1 MTSTFIAGHAA
12 VLKEV
17 RRHFVLPADSSVAT
31 FLTERPTLT
40 QILLDAAPQLRAAFG
55 AEAVVNLRAPIDDS
69 GSQTLYAVVMWPG
82 QVRDVR
88 DALARFDDA
97 WWIARS
103 RQASGYLTF
112 TYELV

>member
-1 MTSTFIAGHAA
+1 MSTFVAEHQT
-12 VLKEV
+12 VLKDV

-31 FLTERPTLT
+31 FLTAHPALA
-40 QILLDAAPQLRAAFG
+40 QILLEAAPQLRAAFG
-55 AEAVVNLRAPIDDS
+55 AETLVNLRVPIDDS
-69 GSQTLYAVVMWPG
+69 GSQSLYAVVMWPG

-88 DALARFDDA
+88 DDLARFDDA

>member
-1 MTSTFIAGHAA
+1 MSTFVAEHKA
-12 VLKEV
+12 VLRDV
-17 RRHFVLPADSSVAT
+17 RRHFVLPADSSVVT
-31 FLTERPTLT
+31 FLAEHPNLT
-40 QILLDAAPQLRAAFG
+40 QVLLEAAPKLRAFFG
-55 AEAVVNLRAPIDDS
+55 AETVINLRAPIDDS

-82 QVRDVR
+82 KVRDVR